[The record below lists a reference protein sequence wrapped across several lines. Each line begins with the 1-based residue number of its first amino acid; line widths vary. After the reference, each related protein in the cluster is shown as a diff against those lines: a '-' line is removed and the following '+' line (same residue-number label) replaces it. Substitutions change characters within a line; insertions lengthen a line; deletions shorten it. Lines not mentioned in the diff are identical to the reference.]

1 MINYGPNVRPTFC
14 PMYDLK
20 LVECMTQSGAI
31 LLHFEVPERT
41 RFTMFGRKIIDSFLT
56 QCITNFGP
64 KVRPIL
70 GRMYD
75 HKPTQCMTQH
85 WPNVR

>member
-20 LVECMTQSGAI
+20 LVECMTQSGTI

-41 RFTMFGRKIIDSFLT
+41 RFTMFGRKFIDSFLT
-56 QCITNFGP
+56 QCTTNFGP
-64 KVRPIL
+64 KVRPIF

-75 HKPTQCMTQH
+75 HKPTQCTTQH
-85 WPNVR
+85 WPHVR